1 MTKEEYVEYE
11 LDTVGENKE
20 FINHVVHEYFWNIIK
35 DLSNE
40 EFNQY
45 LIEHG
50 CEERT
55 NNDILDK

>member
-1 MTKEEYVEYE
+1 MMTKEEYVNNEVN
-11 LDTVGENKE
+11 TVWEDRK
-20 FINHVVHEYFWNIIK
+20 FINHVGYEYFWNNIK

-50 CEERT
+50 YEERT
-55 NNDILDK
+55 NNENR

>member
-1 MTKEEYVEYE
+1 MTKEEYLENE
-11 LDTVGENKE
+11 LDTVWDDSK
-20 FINHVVHEYFWNIIK
+20 FILQVLRDYFWNNIK

-50 CEERT
+50 YEERT
-55 NNDILDK
+55 NNET

>member
-1 MTKEEYVEYE
+1 MTKEEYLENE
-11 LDTVGENKE
+11 LNTVWDSPK
-20 FINHVVHEYFWNIIK
+20 FILQVLRDYFWNNIK

-50 CEERT
+50 YEERT
-55 NNDILDK
+55 NNDI

>member
-1 MTKEEYVEYE
+1 MQV
-11 LDTVGENKE
+11 E
-20 FINHVVHEYFWNIIK
+20 FILQVLRDYFWNNIK

-50 CEERT
+50 YEERT
-55 NNDILDK
+55 NNESI

>member
-1 MTKEEYVEYE
+1 MTKEEYVNNEVN
-11 LDTVGENKE
+11 TVWEDKE
-20 FINHVVHEYFWNIIK
+20 FINHVVYEYFWNNIK

-50 CEERT
+50 YEERT
-55 NNDILDK
+55 NNDCIY

>member
-1 MTKEEYVEYE
+1 MTKEEYVNNEVN
-11 LDTVGENKE
+11 TVWEDKE
-20 FINHVVHEYFWNIIK
+20 FINHVVYEYFWNNIK

-50 CEERT
+50 YEERT
-55 NNDILDK
+55 NNETR

>member
-1 MTKEEYVEYE
+1 MTKEEYVNNEVN
-11 LDTVGENKE
+11 TVWEDRK
-20 FINHVVHEYFWNIIK
+20 FINHVVYEYFWNNIK

-50 CEERT
+50 YEERT
-55 NNDILDK
+55 NNESI

>member
-1 MTKEEYVEYE
+1 MTKEEYVNNEVN
-11 LDTVGENKE
+11 TVWEDKE
-20 FINHVVHEYFWNIIK
+20 FIEHIVYEYFWNNIK

-50 CEERT
+50 YEERT
-55 NNDILDK
+55 NNET